1 MSRRVGLTTT
11 VSSLLLFSSAGTAL
25 GAADGPATCVGI
37 GASITPSTVGGIP
50 EVLAVVRGIYS
61 EVSPGPAPA

>member
-11 VSSLLLFSSAGTAL
+11 VSSLLLFSSAGAL